1 MSGFKKRETQY
12 KKIIELAIRYK
23 VTEKNSTVLWGAV
36 NDVRFI
42 ILISDKERIER
53 KKYSNDINR
62 EKYHNKKITI
72 DTLTYDPEMRELL
85 GIEWDDVVKRNPTIY
100 TRKWVWEQISKR
112 NDGKRIN
119 DKSILKDYVID
130 LLHYLS
136 EHGLGQTE
144 QINFVLELFEILEFE
159 DYKEGYS
166 DSRFDRIRKTYYE
179 PSIKSERKII
189 DRGT

>member
-62 EKYHNKKITI
+62 E
-72 DTLTYDPEMRELL
+72 
-85 GIEWDDVVKRNPTIY
+85 
-100 TRKWVWEQISKR
+100 
-112 NDGKRIN
+112 
-119 DKSILKDYVID
+119 
-130 LLHYLS
+130 
-136 EHGLGQTE
+136 
-144 QINFVLELFEILEFE
+144 
-159 DYKEGYS
+159 
-166 DSRFDRIRKTYYE
+166 
-179 PSIKSERKII
+179 
-189 DRGT
+189 